1 MVLLAGCDKLYLN
14 DGDGTFTEA
23 TALHN
28 LGGYQEA
35 DGDTNNYADSN
46 AAVAG
51 DLNNDG
57 WVDLLVTN
65 KSGNFNADQI
75 YINQG
80 ADASGNWLGYVSVT
94 FNGDFDNSFA
104 LNNLVTRS
112 AMGANLADLDGD
124 GDLDV
129 FISDNPDS
137 NFSGNV
143 GSSNLFVNQFV
154 ETGSLSFIHAHIDTG
169 LSWGVQLEDFDND
182 GDLEVHSTND
192 IGANGGN
199 AALLEFLD
207 GDIFRVKTN
216 ADNSNPLF
224 QGNGNN
230 PIPVGAFVA
239 NVIDIPVI
247 AGANNFGGNGRGSMT
262 ADYNRDGKLDMILIN
277 LNNDV
282 REGLDNLPPELLENT
297 SPDSSFLS
305 VKLVGDPSD
314 ANEFG
319 FATSRDAIGSR
330 VQVVADVD
338 GDGVNETLI
347 REVISGSSNGS
358 STSSLELEFGLDEAT
373 SAQVNVIWADG
384 RTTDL
389 GVVPTSQFM
398 VVEQAIPVL
407 LGDVNIDGVVD
418 FFDISPFI
426 GILTNEGF
434 QLEADINVDGE
445 VNFFDISP
453 FISILSSM

>member
-1 MVLLAGCDKLYLN
+1 
-14 DGDGTFTEA
+14 
-23 TALHN
+23 
-28 LGGYQEA
+28 
-35 DGDTNNYADSN
+35 
-46 AAVAG
+46 
-51 DLNNDG
+51 
-57 WVDLLVTN
+57 
-65 KSGNFNADQI
+65 
-75 YINQG
+75 
-80 ADASGNWLGYVSVT
+80 
-94 FNGDFDNSFA
+94 
-104 LNNLVTRS
+104 
-112 AMGANLADLDGD
+112 MGANLADIDGD

-182 GDLEVHSTND
+182 GDMEVHSTND
-192 IGANGGN
+192 ISANGGN
-199 AALLEFLD
+199 AALLEFV
-207 GDIFRVKTN
+207 GDNIFRVKTN

-239 NVIDIPVI
+239 NVIDISAI

-282 REGLDNLPPELLENT
+282 REGLDNQPPELLENT

-314 ANEFG
+314 PNELG

-330 VQVVADVD
+330 VQVVADID
-338 GDGVNETLI
+338 GDGVDETLF

-358 STSSLELEFGLDEAT
+358 STSSLELEFGLGVAT
-373 SAQVNVIWADG
+373 DVEVSVVWADG
-384 RTTDL
+384 RTNDL
-389 GVVPTSQFM
+389 GSMPADQFI
-398 VVEQAIPVL
+398 VIEQADFAIL
-407 LGDVNIDGVVD
+407 LGDVNRDGIINVLDITPFINVLSSGGFQIEADVNGDGVVNIL
-418 FFDISPFI
+418 DIMPFI
-426 GILTNEGF
+426 TALSDGTN
-434 QLEADINVDGE
+434 
-445 VNFFDISP
+445 
-453 FISILSSM
+453 